1 MQTTNLISQGFN
13 TGVALLNLEKMRES
27 EEYLNSLE
35 IETMIGLEKKYNI
48 RGTVG
53 DQVFI
58 FLSIVKKRM
67 R

>member
-53 DQVFI
+53 DQV
-58 FLSIVKKRM
+58 
-67 R
+67 

>member
-53 DQVFI
+53 DQVLT

>member
-1 MQTTNLISQGFN
+1 MQTMNLISQGFN

-35 IETMIGLEKKYNI
+35 IETMIGLEIKYNI

-53 DQVFI
+53 DQVLT